1 MENFKI
7 SSPFIDNLSTIPY
20 ARYRI
25 YEGGIYYESAYTGE
39 SQRNFTE
46 VYHRGPSFHPC
57 HGSECSYGRYGGLFH
72 ADKDHWEAIGYLHDV
87 DYEKYPNEH
96 CHHVREFLEPEGV
109 DEEDINTIISHGW
122 GICDNDVEPTTDI
135 EKSLFTVD
143 ELTGVVMAYALMRPE
158 GITGMEVKGLKKK
171 FKDKRF
177 AAGCNRDVIK
187 KGFAMLGLDAGTVMQ
202 ACIDGMT
209 AHKEELGLK

>member
-1 MENFKI
+1 MLDIEFMKEE
-7 SSPFIDNLSTIPY
+7 FIMSQLTLAKAKEILPKYTTEDHLFTH
-20 ARYRI
+20 AMAV
-25 YEGGIYYESAYTGE
+25 SAAMGAMADY
-39 SQRNFTE
+39 
-46 VYHRGPSFHPC
+46 
-57 HGSECSYGRYGGLFH
+57 FH

-177 AAGCNRDVIK
+177 AAGCNRDIIK